1 MKSRTNIIKITLVG
15 ILFLAS
21 CKKECHTITEFM
33 QNKPLYP
40 NATVVTYGQI
50 DCDVF
55 LVTVDGKKIYM
66 TFNHSIISE
75 Q

>member
-1 MKSRTNIIKITLVG
+1 MKSRTNILKITLVG

-21 CKKECHTITEFM
+21 CKKKCYTITEFM

-40 NATVVTYGQI
+40 HATVVTYGQI

-55 LVTVDGKKIYM
+55 LVTVDGRKIYM